1 MEIEVRKIQKVGT
14 GSLVVTL
21 PKEWAKKLGFEP
33 GAQVL
38 LIDEGDS
45 IRIRPIKET
54 KDTTI
59 KLDLTKVPSNLAAS
73 APLCVYLSAINE
85 AEIYFPA
92 KDVLEEA
99 KSRSLY
105 LMGLQIFDVPEENSA
120 KVEVLLDSSK
130 VDIPRLLKTLTVNVR
145 ESARLLNRAL
155 HGEVEGVKE
164 RVEITRTQFLRTH
177 YIVLRH
183 LAARY
188 SERGGIENYYVIL
201 STSYAGFAIDLLQEL
216 VLTSLNLIKEPLP
229 LSDLQKLRKIIE
241 SVESSGDLLF
251 RVLAAPSIK
260 RLAELYKELYV
271 ARSLAEKVM
280 VGAESRS
287 SAVIGGKLHDIIRL
301 MIISSYVA
309 VCRVIMGVA
318 QSEKL

>member
-145 ESARLLNRAL
+145 ESARLLNKAL
-155 HGEVEGVKE
+155 HGEVEGIKE